1 MLTILFRL
9 YHDDPV
15 FNPLTPWERPPIKNV
30 FCIYGAHLK
39 TEVWCILNITLCVD
53 FVIIFPIWFAISFWI
68 MIYLLPC
75 ILCY

>member
-39 TEVWCILNITLCVD
+39 TEVGYYFAPSGKPYPDNWIITD
-53 FVIIFPIWFAISFWI
+53 IIYETEGS
-68 MIYLLPC
+68 LVSR
-75 ILCY
+75 